1 MVVQEYIS
9 FYITKI
15 CPFFKL
21 QAAFRY
27 AYEQHLTVVV
37 KCDYLA
43 KFYKNN
49 HEKFH
54 NMRVIVDLN

>member
-1 MVVQEYIS
+1 MVVQEYIY
-9 FYITKI
+9 FNNTKI
-15 CPFFKL
+15 CPFLKL

-43 KFYKNN
+43 SFYKNN

-54 NMRVIVDLN
+54 NMQVIVDLD